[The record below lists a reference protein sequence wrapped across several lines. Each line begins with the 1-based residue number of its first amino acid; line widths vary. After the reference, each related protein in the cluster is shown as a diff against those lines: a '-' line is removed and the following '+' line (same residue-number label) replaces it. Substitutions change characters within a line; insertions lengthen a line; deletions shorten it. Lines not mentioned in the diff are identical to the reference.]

1 MLLGDV
7 LTVVALIVGL
17 GISAWGLFV
26 GSAFLFQRRSIRAQH
41 AIERS
46 PAKAFWLGLI
56 ATLVISILG
65 LRILSVPFP
74 LAKALSVL
82 MLGYLVYL
90 VSVGGGGLSRVI
102 ADRIR
107 SEDSAITPLPAIVR
121 GSLYLVLAS
130 AMPLVGT
137 VVIAPIVVALCTGSA
152 LQAIFGKQPEAAG
165 SEA

>member
-17 GISAWGLFV
+17 GVSAWGLFV

-46 PAKAFWLGLI
+46 PAKAFWLGLV
-56 ATLVISILG
+56 AALVIVILG
-65 LRILSVPFP
+65 VRVYAVPNP
-74 LAKALSVL
+74 LAKVLSVL
-82 MLGYLVYL
+82 ILGALVYF
-90 VSVGGGGLSRVI
+90 VSVGGSGLSRLI

-121 GSLYLVLAS
+121 GSLYIVLAS
-130 AMPLVGT
+130 AMPVIGT
-137 VVIAPIVVALCTGSA
+137 VLIAPVVIALSTGAA
-152 LQAIFGKQPEAAG
+152 LQAIFGREPVVAGAEA
-165 SEA
+165 